1 MHNASFSDLN
11 QSWSHLAAT
20 VAAAPGLVHMHP
32 HLEELRQA
40 LEEARDAEQRQL
52 AHRAAAQQ
60 ATRELEQAK
69 LRAHEAAVRLRSGL
83 WSHYGRNC
91 KELIAFGLRPY
102 PTVRPRKP
110 KEEPSPRA
118 TGSPRSVGE
127 PFPNA
132 PAPAL
137 HERKLLPNSA
147 AEPPLQDERSC
158 NVGERLP
165 NDPGPSLGKGSA
177 HPKARR
183 RQDQAVSSR
192 RLHVGQARIVPDH
205 GNLLTQIRQDGEPVP
220 RADQVIRRRGQQP
233 RGIDRLA
240 PVGSSDLRNGL
251 PVRKQPEVPRC
262 AEADEEVDSIRQGAD
277 LLRDIRIRVESAV
290 NPRGHREAP

>member
-32 HLEELRQA
+32 HLEELGRA
-40 LEEARDAEQRQL
+40 LEEARAAEQRQL

-60 ATRELEQAK
+60 ATRDLEQAK

-83 WSHYGRNC
+83 WSHYGRTC

-102 PTVRPRKP
+102 PTVKPRKP
-110 KEEPSPRA
+110 NGELSPDA
-118 TGSPRSVGE
+118 SGSAHNVGE
-127 PFPNA
+127 PFPND

-137 HERKLLPNSA
+137 HERKPLPNAA
-147 AEPPLQDERSC
+147 AEPPLQEERFR

-165 NDPGPSLGKGSA
+165 NDRGPL
-177 HPKARR
+177 
-183 RQDQAVSSR
+183 
-192 RLHVGQARIVPDH
+192 LHVGQARIVPDH
-205 GNLLTQIRQDGEPVP
+205 GDLLTQIRQGGEPVP

-240 PVGSSDLRNGL
+240 PVGSSDLCNGL

-262 AEADEEVDSIRQGAD
+262 AEADEEVDPIRQGAD
-277 LLRDIRIRVESAV
+277 LLRDVRIWVESAI